1 MASPLVLL
9 TPAVAFALGFPKV
22 RDEFGV
28 IFGSVALISAV
39 AAPLVGLVT
48 SLVARR
54 QRARRRFIVMG
65 AVSSVPVL
73 FFLVFGVLYTECPD
87 GQHC

>member
-1 MASPLVLL
+1 MLL
-9 TPAVAFALGFPKV
+9 TPAIAFALGFPTV
-22 RDEFGV
+22 REDFGV

-39 AAPLVGLVT
+39 AAPLMGLVL

-65 AVSSVPVL
+65 AVSGVPVL

-87 GQHC
+87 GHHC